1 MDASG
6 FLERL
11 TGKGATVGA
20 TKPAGSM
27 VEAVRDHL
35 SLLLNTRQGTVGHL
49 PDYGIP
55 DLSSVYN
62 GLPASLK
69 MLSQAIKDTITSYEP
84 RLQRVTVKLQETD
97 FPVSHATFL
106 ISGEVIEEE
115 GNAVKVRFQTK
126 IADSGRTEL
135 VS

>member
-1 MDASG
+1 MDSTG

-11 TGKGATVGA
+11 TGRGATVGA
-20 TKPAGSM
+20 AQPATSM

-55 DLSSVYN
+55 DLTAVYN

-69 MLSQAIKDTITSYEP
+69 MLSQAIKDTIGNYEP
-84 RLQRVTVKLQETD
+84 RLKRVTVKLQETD

-135 VS
+135 VD

>member
-1 MDASG
+1 MDAPG

-55 DLSSVYN
+55 DLSAVYK
-62 GLPASLK
+62 GLVSLK
-69 MLSQAIKDTITSYEP
+69 MLGQALKDTIGSYEP